1 VLENLRFRFGFVSG
15 FSFRLAKQTQTQKP
29 TRLENELEPGSK
41 VCKTAREIL
50 SVYLGTP
57 IPIPSR
63 FLRAAE
69 SLLWFLFRFGPTLV
83 AFGFGA
89 PSSGRPATS
98 CADYPANQ
106 TDKLIKHRRI
116 EALRFQF
123 TINGMKRRSR

>member
-29 TRLENELEPGSK
+29 TKLENELEPGSK

-69 SLLWFLFRFGPTLV
+69 SLLRFLFRFGPTSWI
-83 AFGFGA
+83 GFLDMCQSRRLEACGVVCKLAGA
-89 PSSGRPATS
+89 AARNSG
-98 CADYPANQ
+98 
-106 TDKLIKHRRI
+106 K
-116 EALRFQF
+116 
-123 TINGMKRRSR
+123 